1 MRTSEKKRKTKE
13 TDIFIKLNIDGG
25 GNYNISTGI
34 PFFDHMLELFTKHGL
49 FDLEIKAKGDTEVDL
64 HHTVEDVGI
73 VLGEVFKEAL
83 GDKKGIRRYGSFTL
97 PMDEAIATA
106 YIDISGRP
114 FLAFRS
120 NLKKEKAGTF
130 DSELVEEFFR
140 AFATHAMLTLHIHQ
154 EHGTN
159 LHHQIE
165 AIFKSFA
172 RALDHASQLDARRQD
187 IPSTK
192 GVI

>member
-1 MRTSEKKRKTKE
+1 MRSAEKKRKTKE
-13 TDIFIKLNIDGG
+13 TEVYVNLKIDGSG
-25 GNYNISTGI
+25 KYSIATGI

-49 FDLEIKAKGDTEVDL
+49 FDLEIKAQGDTQVDL

-73 VLGEVFKEAL
+73 VLGEALKEAL

-97 PMDEAIATA
+97 PMDEAIATTS
-106 YIDISGRP
+106 IDISGRP

-120 NLKKEKAGTF
+120 QIQKGRTGDF
-130 DSELVEEFFR
+130 DAELVEEFFR
-140 AFATHAMLTLHIHQ
+140 AFSTHGMFTLHIHQ
-154 EHGTN
+154 EHGSN

-172 RALDHASQLDARRQD
+172 KALDHATQLDSRQQD

-192 GVI
+192 GII

>member
-1 MRTSEKKRKTKE
+1 MRTAEKKRTTKE
-13 TDIFIKLNIDGG
+13 TDIYVKLNIDGSG
-25 GNYNISTGI
+25 QYNISTGI
-34 PFFDHMLELFTKHGL
+34 PFFNHMLELFTKHGL

-97 PMDEAIATA
+97 PMDEATATTS
-106 YIDISGRP
+106 IDISGRP
-114 FLAFRS
+114 FFAFRS
-120 NLKKEKAGTF
+120 NMKKEKTGNF
-130 DSELVEEFFR
+130 DSELVEEFFK

-154 EHGTN
+154 EYGTN

-172 RALDHASQLDARRQD
+172 RALDHATQLDARRQD